1 MLAYGVSDDFIDEYV
16 QIGETTALESLKKF
30 VTMVIDVFSKEYLK
44 KPNNDD
50 IARLLAHDKRRDFPD
65 MLGSINC
72 MHWKWKN
79 CPYAWKGQYCGH
91 ICKPTIILEAV
102 ASLEVS
108 LHWK

>member
-1 MLAYGVSDDFIDEYV
+1 
-16 QIGETTALESLKKF
+16 
-30 VTMVIDVFSKEYLK
+30 MVIDIFSKEYLK

-50 IARLLAHDKRRDFPD
+50 IARLLAHGECQDFPG

-79 CPYAWKGQYCGH
+79 CPYAWKCQYCGH
-91 ICKPTIILEAV
+91 IHGPTIILKAV